1 MREIHTP
8 VTPEFLHRL
17 DAVFVLAARITPGL
31 LDATALTLTLA
42 GYPEA
47 AIVLRLASVLTRTAA
62 AQLTAPPRPHSAP
75 HRAARRSRRA
85 RRQRRHR

>member
-8 VTPEFLHRL
+8 VTPEFLHRV
-17 DAVFVLAARITPGL
+17 DAVFALAARITPGI

-47 AIVLRLASVLTRTAA
+47 AIAFRLASVLTRTAA
-62 AQLTAPPRPHSAP
+62 AQLTAPPRPRHT
-75 HRAARRSRRA
+75 ARRSRRV
-85 RRQRRHR
+85 RRQRRRHR

>member
-8 VTPEFLHRL
+8 EFLHRV
-17 DAVFVLAARITPGL
+17 DAVFGLAVRVTPGL

-47 AIVLRLASVLTRTAA
+47 AIALRLAAVLTRTAA
-62 AQLTAPPRPHSAP
+62 GQLTAPPRARSAP
-75 HRAARRSRRA
+75 RRTARRSRRT
-85 RRQRRHR
+85 RRQRRRHR